1 MLKAFFVTLCHVV
14 SIKAIRI
21 IIDNHRVIY
30 NNRNFLHAILPGELP
45 IFFVCY
51 HFIFTVNQHGVV

>member
-1 MLKAFFVTLCHVV
+1 MLLCVNVV
-14 SIKAIRI
+14 SIKAIIII
-21 IIDNHRVIY
+21 IIDNHRIIY

-45 IFFVCY
+45 IFFVCD